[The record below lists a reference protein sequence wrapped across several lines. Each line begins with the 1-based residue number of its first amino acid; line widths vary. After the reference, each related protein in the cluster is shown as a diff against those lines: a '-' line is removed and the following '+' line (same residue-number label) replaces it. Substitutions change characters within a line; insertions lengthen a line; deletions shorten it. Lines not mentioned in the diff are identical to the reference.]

1 MTTERLYYS
10 DSYLREFTARVVRRT
25 DHGVVLDRTA
35 FYPAGG
41 GQPCDLGTL
50 NGVPVTDVVEEGDD
64 VIHAVASPLEGEV
77 RGVVD
82 ADRRRDHMQQHHGQ
96 HLLSEAFL
104 VVAGAQTASFHL
116 GREASTID
124 LDRAVSPEKAAEAE
138 DMANRAVWDNRPVE
152 TAFHLLEEARK
163 LPMRKPPPEQP
174 RIRVVTVKDY
184 DCQACCGTHP
194 RSTGEVGSILVTAVE
209 RLKEGS
215 RIHFVC
221 GGRAVRESRE
231 NVRVLRAAGAKLSA
245 GRGDLEKAVDRVLE
259 ESAATRRR
267 LNQGEK
273 KLAEYL
279 GRELAARGRVV
290 TEVFEDRGIEYLR
303 MLATQIAAQPG
314 KVAILGGTGE
324 TSSLVIARS
333 PDVALDLRPLFKEAL
348 AVIEGKGGGP
358 ANFVQ
363 GGGPGKDV
371 RSAVRRA
378 EEKVVANLGA

>member
-1 MTTERLYYS
+1 MTERLYYT
-10 DSYLREFTARVVRRT
+10 DSYIREFTARVVRRT
-25 DHGVVLDRTA
+25 DRGVVLDRTA

-64 VIHAVASPLEGEV
+64 VVHVVASPLEGEV

-82 ADRRRDHMQQHHGQ
+82 ADRRRDHLQQHHGQ

-104 VVAGAQTASFHL
+104 RAAGAQTASFHL

-124 LDRAVSPEKAAEAE
+124 LDRAVSPEKVSEAE
-138 DMANRAVWDNRPVE
+138 EAANRAVCDNLPVE
-152 TAFHLLEEARK
+152 IAFLPLEEARK
-163 LPMRKPPPEQP
+163 LPMRKPPPDQP

-194 RSTGEVGSILVTAVE
+194 RSTGEVGAVLVTAVE

-221 GGRAVRESRE
+221 GARAVRESRE

-245 GRGDLEKAVDRVLE
+245 GRGDLEKAIDRVQE

-267 LNQGEK
+267 LNQAEK

-290 TEVFEDRGIEYLR
+290 AEVFEDRGIEYLR
-303 MLATQIAAQPG
+303 MLATQVVAQPG

-333 PDVALDLRPLFKEAL
+333 QDVALDLRPLFTEAL
-348 AVIEGKGGGP
+348 AAIEGKGGGP

-371 RSAVRRA
+371 RSALKRA
-378 EEKVVANLGA
+378 EEKIVANLGA